1 MMVMKT
7 GVGALTDDEARF
19 VEIYGRFAWPIQA
32 YCARRTPGSQV
43 ADAVSDIFLIAWRRI
58 DQIPAGDEALPGS
71 TALPSGCSLISG
83 GTTSVAG
90 SSLNGS
96 VALPRSRTAPEVLL
110 VRSEEHRVV
119 LAASASEAGRPGDT
133 PTHPLGR
140 ASTRRRGRCPR
151 HRAQRRQATPTGPV

>member
-58 DQIPAGDEALPGS
+58 DQIPAGDEALPWLYG
-71 TALPSGCSLISG
+71 
-83 GTTSVAG
+83 VAFRVL
-90 SSLNGS
+90 SHQWRHN
-96 VALPRSRTAPEVLL
+96 VRSRKLIERLRGLAEVEDYAPRCSWFA
-110 VRSEEHRVV
+110 VRNTGSCLQPR
-119 LAASASEAGRPGDT
+119 
-133 PTHPLGR
+133 R
-140 ASTRRRGRCPR
+140 A
-151 HRAQRRQATPTGPV
+151 